1 MGIDDDN
8 EPAPDNIP
16 TAEPT
21 PNTNQTWGWDGID
34 HRQRMNVLDVSPTF
48 NHGLLEQSNHLSN
61 SALVSMFIRFF
72 PSSYLENVILK
83 ATNEDIGDEPL
94 VTFGELLRFIGIW
107 FFLATTSGHG
117 RREFWST
124 HPVVPR
130 VGAPYRCQWMTR
142 NRFEAILKALAFTC
156 SEPPSYVDRFWEV
169 RDLITEWNTNMTKK
183 FGRVG

>member
-48 NHGLLEQSNHLSN
+48 NHGLSEESNHLSN
-61 SALVSMFIRFF
+61 SALVTLFIRFF
-72 PSSYLENVILK
+72 PRSYLEDVIVK

-94 VTFGELLRFIGIW
+94 ATFGELLRSIGI
-107 FFLATTSGHG
+107 
-117 RREFWST
+117 
-124 HPVVPR
+124 
-130 VGAPYRCQWMTR
+130 
-142 NRFEAILKALAFTC
+142 
-156 SEPPSYVDRFWEV
+156 
-169 RDLITEWNTNMTKK
+169 
-183 FGRVG
+183 